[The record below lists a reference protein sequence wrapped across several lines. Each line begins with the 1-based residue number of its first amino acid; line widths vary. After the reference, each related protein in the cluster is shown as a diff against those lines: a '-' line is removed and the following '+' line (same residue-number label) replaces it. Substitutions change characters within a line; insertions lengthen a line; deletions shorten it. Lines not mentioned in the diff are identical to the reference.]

1 MQETGYWDVRL
12 VIQRKSELEIFW
24 PVWRWPVRQKY
35 FKLVPLVPF
44 FGYFFGHAKK

>member
-1 MQETGYWDVRL
+1 MHREAN
-12 VIQRKSELEIFW
+12 LEDL
-24 PVWRWPVRQKY
+24 VRQLAELASASKS